1 MNLSDLASAAPGHAS
16 GQAPVEGAD
25 DATLLAQLG
34 SEVAAALSSALERVT
49 SLTSTGRI
57 DRTGLRALRDEIDRA
72 RRAGIMAQQV
82 SRLAGGQVQ
91 VVPERLDL
99 TALLRDA
106 LRQRGREIDARGIEV
121 RQVLCAAGVASDATL
136 LFMLLQTLLDWS
148 FDHAVSRIDFELAMQ
163 SWPPHARLA
172 VRFAHRPADEV
183 DTAAMALD
191 SEEAAALNTIA
202 WRLLQQTAAVLGL
215 PLQRLDDA
223 CKTELRLAFP
233 QTLVARVAAAQDS
246 AVLASEAQALVGR
259 HVLVL
264 APRREVRNVVL
275 QALRPLGVMLDFVTT
290 VDEAQAL
297 GAEGL
302 PHAFVFQAVLG
313 GDRLDRL
320 RSAWLAEAPA
330 LACIQIAEQG
340 KAFDVLNVG
349 GRQCASVGR
358 DALIEALPAA
368 LLFELSR
375 QT

>member
-1 MNLSDLASAAPGHAS
+1 MNLSHLASAAPAP
-16 GQAPVEGAD
+16 APVEGAD
-25 DATLLAQLG
+25 DGALLAQLG

-49 SLTSTGRI
+49 TLTSTGRI
-57 DRTGLRALRDEIDRA
+57 DRSGLRALRDEIDRA

-82 SRLAGGQVQ
+82 SRLAGGQVH

-99 TALLRDA
+99 TALLREA
-106 LRQRGREIDARGIEV
+106 LRQRGREIDARGVEV

-136 LFMLLQTLLDWS
+136 LFLLLQTLLDWS
-148 FDHAVSRIDFELAMQ
+148 FEHAVSRIDFELEMQ

-183 DTAAMALD
+183 DTAAMALG
-191 SEEAAALNTIA
+191 SEEVAALNTIA

-233 QTLVARVAAAQDS
+233 QTLVTRVAAAQDG
-246 AVLASEAQALVGR
+246 AVVQQEAQALVGR

-264 APRREVRNVVL
+264 AARREVRNVVL
-275 QALRPLGVMLDFVTT
+275 QALRPLGVMLDFVTS

-302 PHAFVFQAVLG
+302 PHALVFEAALG
-313 GDRLDRL
+313 GERLERL

-340 KAFDVLNVG
+340 KAFEVLNVG

-375 QT
+375 QS

>member
-1 MNLSDLASAAPGHAS
+1 MNLSELASAHRGHA
-16 GQAPVEGAD
+16 PVAGAD
-25 DATLLAQLG
+25 ADALLAQLG
-34 SEVAAALSSALERVT
+34 GEVAATLSSALERVT
-49 SLTSTGRI
+49 TLTSTGRI
-57 DRTGLRALRDEIDRA
+57 DRTSLRALRDEIDRG

-82 SRLAGGQVQ
+82 ARLGDGQVQ
-91 VVPERLDL
+91 MAPERLDL
-99 TALLRDA
+99 TALLREA

-121 RQVLCAAGVASDATL
+121 RQVLCAVGVASDASL
-136 LFMLLQTLLDWS
+136 LFLLLQTLLDWS

-163 SWPPHARLA
+163 SWPPHARLE
-172 VRFAHRPADEV
+172 VRFAHRPSDEV
-183 DTAAMALD
+183 DTAAMALAGD
-191 SEEAAALNTIA
+191 DAAPLNTIA

-233 QTLVARVAAAQDS
+233 QTLVSRLAPAQDG
-246 AVLASEAQALVGR
+246 AVVHHEAQALAGR

-264 APRREVRNVVL
+264 ATRREVRHLVL
-275 QALRPLGVMLDFVTT
+275 QALRPLGVMLDFVAT
-290 VDEAQAL
+290 VDEAKAA

-302 PHAFVFQAVLG
+302 PHALVFEATLG
-313 GDRLDRL
+313 GDALERL

-340 KAFDVLNVG
+340 KAFEVLNMG
-349 GRQCASVGR
+349 GRQIASVGR

-375 QT
+375 QAAT